1 MLFACIMQKKKKK
14 KKSKDDREKKK
25 KKKSKKKESKEEKKP
40 ERRPFDRDKDLAISK
55 MDDAQRKSVISR
67 SKELGGRFGHGATQ
81 FLWCVDSQPV
91 VIVLASF
98 VYR

>member
-1 MLFACIMQKKKKK
+1 MQKKKKK

-81 FLWCVDSQPV
+81 FL
-91 VIVLASF
+91 
-98 VYR
+98 

>member
-81 FLWCVDSQPV
+81 FL
-91 VIVLASF
+91 
-98 VYR
+98 